1 MNATGDHGS
10 EVQGDVTPGTRW
22 MTYRELADFLG
33 VEEESGRRRAQRG
46 RWPRRPGND
55 GKARVG
61 VPGDIAPDGT
71 RKAARDDGGGDAGD
85 VTPALVALTE
95 RQAAEL
101 AKQRERAARAEGE
114 AAALRDALVREV
126 ARADRADAARQA
138 AEDERDNLAT
148 EIIQERERRAQ
159 AKGELTGL
167 RVAFDQLQSRAQR
180 VEGER
185 NAAAEASWLAQ
196 QAAQEAAAEAAAA
209 RSATTRAAALAAEEH
224 AARRAAETAA
234 EAARSEL
241 ADWTAGGP
249 LGRAWRALLFK
260 RGRP

>member
-1 MNATGDHGS
+1 MNATGDHGG

-33 VEEESGRRRAQRG
+33 VEEESGRRRSQRA

-55 GKARVG
+55 GKTRVG
-61 VPGDIAPDGT
+61 VPGDVTPDDT
-71 RKAARDDGGGDAGD
+71 RKAARDDAGDDAGD
-85 VTPALVALTE
+85 VTPTLIALTE

-114 AAALRDALVREV
+114 AAALRDALAREV
-126 ARADRADAARQA
+126 ARADQTDAARHA
-138 AEDERDNLAT
+138 VEDERDNLAT
-148 EIIQERERRAQ
+148 EIIQERERRAR
-159 AKGELTGL
+159 AEGELTGL
-167 RVAFDQLQSRAQR
+167 RVAFDQLQGRAQR

-209 RSATTRAAALAAEEH
+209 RSATTRAAALTAEEH
-224 AARRAAETAA
+224 AVRKAAEAAA
-234 EAARSEL
+234 EAARREL
-241 ADWTAGGP
+241 AEVTAGGP
-249 LGRAWRALLFK
+249 LRRALRAFTWR
-260 RGRP
+260 RGSL

>member
-1 MNATGDHGS
+1 MNATGDHGG

-33 VEEESGRRRAQRG
+33 VEEESGRRRSQRA

-55 GKARVG
+55 GKTRVG
-61 VPGDIAPDGT
+61 VPGDVTPDDT
-71 RKAARDDGGGDAGD
+71 RKAARDDAGDDAGD
-85 VTPALVALTE
+85 VTPTLIALTE

-114 AAALRDALVREV
+114 AAALRDALAREV
-126 ARADRADAARQA
+126 ARADQTDAARQA
-138 AEDERDNLAT
+138 VEDERDNLAT
-148 EIIQERERRAQ
+148 EIIQERERRARTE
-159 AKGELTGL
+159 GELTGL
-167 RVAFDQLQSRAQR
+167 RVAFDQLQGRAQR

-209 RSATTRAAALAAEEH
+209 RSATTRAAALTAEEH
-224 AARRAAETAA
+224 AVRKAAEAAA
-234 EAARSEL
+234 EAARREL
-241 ADWTAGGP
+241 AEVTAGGP
-249 LGRAWRALLFK
+249 LRRALRAFTWR
-260 RGRP
+260 RGSL

>member
-1 MNATGDHGS
+1 MSATGDHGG

-33 VEEESGRRRAQRG
+33 VEEESGRRRAQRA

-55 GKARVG
+55 GKTRVG
-61 VPGDIAPDGT
+61 VPGDVTPDDT
-71 RKAARDDGGGDAGD
+71 RKPARDNVGDDTGD

-101 AKQRERAARAEGE
+101 ARQRERAARAEGE
-114 AAALRDALVREV
+114 
-126 ARADRADAARQA
+126 
-138 AEDERDNLAT
+138 LA
-148 EIIQERERRAQ
+148 
-159 AKGELTGL
+159 GL

-196 QAAQEAAAEAAAA
+196 QTAQQAAAEAAAA

-224 AARRAAETAA
+224 AARKAAEAAA
-234 EAARSEL
+234 EAARGEL
-241 ADWTAGGP
+241 AE
-249 LGRAWRALLFK
+249 L
-260 RGRP
+260 